1 MPPSTSFSPASP
13 SPAAPPSRGTPSCIT
28 HPRAPRSHRSPFLT
42 IPSSAR
48 APHPLA
54 CTSGGC
60 PPHLSTLL
68 PPKGGSCAPHLPS
81 RPAVL
86 MGEAPVAELDAVLD
100 GGGWEVGSS
109 FEGPPEPTSP
119 ICLGKNI
126 CYVVLAVLFN
136 EEDRVLLV
144 QEAKPEC
151 RGKWY
156 LPAGRMEPGESIVA
170 AMRREVKE
178 ETGLECEPLTLL
190 ALEERGPAWIR
201 FAFLA
206 RPTGGTL
213 KTLAEAD
220 AESLQA
226 AWCAGD
232 PRALPLRA
240 PDILPLLDLA
250 ARFRRCP
257 AHPPTLPQ
265 ELPCAR
271 LCLRLLLA
279 CTGAAG
285 DLWVLLGTAGP
296 PRLPL
301 VACGASPAE
310 LRGGLRVPVLRLLR
324 SCLSPA
330 PPPGPMGLLG
340 LQHRAGGAGGADGV
354 CFNVVLSIAPGS
366 PGAEPPAPRSAA
378 FRWWHVE
385 EQGLRGRILQRLRAA
400 VPVRS

>member
-1 MPPSTSFSPASP
+1 ME
-13 SPAAPPSRGTPSCIT
+13 
-28 HPRAPRSHRSPFLT
+28 
-42 IPSSAR
+42 
-48 APHPLA
+48 
-54 CTSGGC
+54 
-60 PPHLSTLL
+60 
-68 PPKGGSCAPHLPS
+68 
-81 RPAVL
+81 
-86 MGEAPVAELDAVLD
+86 EAPVAELDAVLD

-109 FEGPPEPTSP
+109 FEDPPQPTSP
-119 ICLGKNI
+119 IRLGKNV

-151 RGKWY
+151 HGKWY

-178 ETGLECEPLTLL
+178 ESGLECEPLTLL

-201 FAFLA
+201 FVFLA
-206 RPTGGTL
+206 RPTGGAL
-213 KTLAEAD
+213 KTEAEAD

-226 AWCAGD
+226 AWWAGD

-240 PDILPLLDLA
+240 PDILPLLELA
-250 ARFRRCP
+250 ARYRRCP
-257 AHPPTLPQ
+257 AHPPTLPR
-265 ELPCAR
+265 ELPCPR

-279 CTGAAG
+279 CPGSDG
-285 DLWVLLGTAGP
+285 HLWVLLPTAGP

-301 VACGASPAE
+301 LPCGAAPA
-310 LRGGLRVPVLRLLR
+310 GLRVPVLRLLR
-324 SCLSPA
+324 GCLGPA

-354 CFNVVLSIAPGS
+354 CFNVVLSIGTRS
-366 PGAEPPAPRSAA
+366 PGAEPPEPPGPG

-385 EQGLRGRILQRLRAA
+385 EQSLKGRILQRLRTA